1 MPATISV
8 GLSRKVGEANYG
20 SRGGSVSVELEI
32 DTATLTDPAAFRAR
46 VQTLYSMARSSLE
59 EELARTDDGADPT
72 AVPSM
77 PSQSAGARSGATA
90 GNFPTHT
97 PASPSDASTGAVGAA
112 GAHRATNDKPATQSQ
127 VRAIFAIGKRR
138 QLDPRDLVQQRFG
151 LNSVD
156 QLSIREASRLID
168 ELNAPVGASQ

>member
-72 AVPSM
+72 TVPSV
-77 PSQSAGARSGATA
+77 PSQSAGAPAGAHSG
-90 GNFPTHT
+90 GFPTQT
-97 PASPSDASTGAVGAA
+97 ASSRPNASTATIGAA
-112 GAHRATNDKPATQSQ
+112 GAHRPANDKPATQSQ

-168 ELNAPVGASQ
+168 ELNTPVGASQ

>member
-59 EELARTDDGADPT
+59 EELARTDDGTDSAT
-72 AVPSM
+72 APSV
-77 PSQSAGARSGATA
+77 PSQSAGALAGAHA
-90 GNFPTHT
+90 NNFPAQTAPHAPNAAT
-97 PASPSDASTGAVGAA
+97 TATGAA

-138 QLDPRDLVQQRFG
+138 QLDPRNLVQQRFG

-156 QLSIREASRLID
+156 QLSVREASRLID
-168 ELNAPVGASQ
+168 ELNAPAGASQ